1 MKAASA
7 FWKQIVAGL
16 VCLGVA
22 DVSLLLWVMPAQ
34 PLEASTPA
42 PVVDAPQPGD
52 RFLVNYHVQNH
63 SLFPV
68 RIVGAAAGCS
78 SAGCASIPG
87 LPMTVGPWQSVI
99 LPIEFRCG
107 TAGQHQ
113 YTLDLFTDS
122 AEQPRVPLPMEIRV
136 AE

>member
-7 FWKQIVAGL
+7 LWKQIVAGL

-22 DVSLLLWVMPAQ
+22 DVVLLLWVMPAQ

-42 PVVDAPQPGD
+42 PVVAARHPGD
-52 RFLVNYHVQNH
+52 RILVNYPVQNH
-63 SLFPV
+63 SLFSV
-68 RIVGAAAGCS
+68 RIVGANAGCS
-78 SAGCASIPG
+78 TAGCASVSS
-87 LPMTVGPWQSVI
+87 LPITVGPWQSVT
-99 LPIEFRCG
+99 LPIEFHCG
-107 TAGQHQ
+107 NAGQHQ

-136 AE
+136 GE